1 MTDIKFLTTSKL
13 ENGLEAVRQ
22 SPRDAGRLVMI
33 VRRPAQGQR
42 EVLQQGELD
51 LAEGLVGDGW
61 KLRGSPLNPDGSADL
76 EAQLTLM
83 NARAIQLLA
92 QAQERWP
99 LAGDQLFVDLDL
111 SVENLPPGSRLAIGP
126 AVIEVTARPHT
137 GCNLFQERFGRD
149 AVLFVNSKAGK
160 ELRLRGLNARVVQPG
175 VIHTGDTVQKCPTQA
190 SKA

>member
-1 MTDIKFLTTSKL
+1 MTDIKFLTTSEL
-13 ENGLEAVRQ
+13 ENELELIRQ

-92 QAQERWP
+92 QAQERWL

-126 AVIEVTARPHT
+126 AAIEVTARPHT